1 MAIYHCSIKNISR
14 SGGRSV
20 VAASAYRAGEKL
32 EDQETGLIH
41 NYTNKSEVAY
51 SEIFL
56 CENAPEEYH
65 DRETLWNAVEKIEKQ
80 SNARLAR
87 EWEVALPNELT
98 LEQSKQ
104 LVRAFAQSL
113 TVEGMCVDANIH
125 WKEGNHHAHILGT
138 TRPSVA
144 TERVWGKLPHNIK
157 RTRCPFD
164 I

>member
-65 DRETLWNAVEKIEKQ
+65 NREVLWNAVEKIEKQ

-104 LVRAFAQSL
+104 LVRAFAQ
-113 TVEGMCVDANIH
+113 A
-125 WKEGNHHAHILGT
+125 
-138 TRPSVA
+138 
-144 TERVWGKLPHNIK
+144 
-157 RTRCPFD
+157 
-164 I
+164 